1 MIRVGIIGA
10 TAYTSLEL
18 IKILLR
24 HPEVD
29 ITYLGS
35 RREDSIRISEI
46 FPVLTNTFDMPCSRM
61 TEKEVPG
68 NIDMA
73 FVTLPPSISMQYV
86 PQLLDAGIKVV
97 DLSADYR
104 FQDRSLYERWY
115 KAEHTDPSG
124 LKAAV
129 YGLPEVFREKIK
141 KATLVANPGCYP
153 TAAIIG
159 LAPVILKDLV
169 HTDDIIIDAKSGIS
183 GRGREPRG
191 ETHYCE
197 CNESIEAYNVG
208 EHRHTPEIEN
218 ILSVI
223 GMAETNVCF
232 TPHLVPMNRGILC
245 TIYVRMKGKI
255 PGKEFMTLYN
265 DFYAKEP
272 FVRIKT
278 DDKLPK
284 TRDVANTNYC
294 DIGIRIVGKRA
305 IILSSIDNLI
315 KGASGQAVQ
324 NMNIM
329 YGFKETSGFWS

>member
-1 MIRVGIIGA
+1 LIKAGIIGA

-29 ITYLGS
+29 IAYLGS
-35 RREDSIRISEI
+35 RRDDSVRISDI
-46 FPVLTNTFDMPCSRM
+46 FPVLAGRFDNPCSLM
-61 TEKEVPG
+61 TQKDVPKG
-68 NIDMA
+68 VDTV
-73 FVTLPPSISMQYV
+73 FVTLPPVISMQYV
-86 PQLLDAGIKVV
+86 PGFLNAGIKVV

-104 FQDRSLYERWY
+104 FQDKSIYKTWY
-115 KAEHTDPSG
+115 KAEHTDPLG
-124 LKAAV
+124 LEAAV
-129 YGLPEVFREKIK
+129 YGLPEIFREEIK

-159 LAPVILKDLV
+159 LAPLLLKDYI

-183 GRGREPRG
+183 GRGREPNEG
-191 ETHYCE
+191 THYCE
-197 CNESIEAYNVG
+197 CNENVEAYNVG

-223 GMAETNVCF
+223 GKSVATVCF
-232 TPHLVPMNRGILC
+232 TPHLVPMDRGILC
-245 TIYVRMKGKI
+245 TTYVKMK
-255 PGKEFMTLYN
+255 KEISSKEIITLYN
-265 DFYAKEP
+265 DFYSEEP

-278 DDKLPK
+278 DCRLPK
-284 TRDVANTNYC
+284 TKDVVNTNFC
-294 DIGIRIVGKRA
+294 EIAIRTVGKRTV
-305 IILSSIDNLI
+305 ILSSIDNLI

-329 YGFKETSGFWS
+329 YGFDETTGLL